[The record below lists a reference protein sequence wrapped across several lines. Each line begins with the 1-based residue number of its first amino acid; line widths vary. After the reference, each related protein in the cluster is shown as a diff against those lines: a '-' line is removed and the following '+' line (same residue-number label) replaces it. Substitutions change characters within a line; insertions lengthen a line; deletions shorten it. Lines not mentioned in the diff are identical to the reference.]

1 MSQPLGPNPVP
12 IEDLALSLQ
21 ALGALKRSQIYTVQ
35 DLLHYT
41 EEDLRILD
49 QPSSAEVVTALRH
62 TFDLILPT
70 EDALV

>member
-1 MSQPLGPNPVP
+1 MMSLGPNPIP
-12 IEDLALSLQ
+12 IEALGLSLQ

-49 QPSSAEVVTALRH
+49 QPSSDEVVTALRQQ
-62 TFDLILPT
+62 FDLGLPT